1 MRHPQFG
8 GCGDWT
14 RANGIAELLS
24 GVSEEYYSPGMV
36 SFCMFGGV
44 IARFPNCWTFRN
56 AVRLHVSVRVVGK
69 FLASTGIRG
78 MMVVRRIA
86 LLGFLHSFW
95 PDATN
100 PSF

>member
-1 MRHPQFG
+1 
-8 GCGDWT
+8 
-14 RANGIAELLS
+14 
-24 GVSEEYYSPGMV
+24 
-36 SFCMFGGV
+36 MFGGV
-44 IARFPNCWTFRN
+44 IARFANCWTLRN
-56 AVRLHVSVRVVGK
+56 AVRLHVSVGVAGK

-78 MMVVRRIA
+78 MMAVRRIA